1 MESLYIITSWEMET
15 MKEIYDMNMD
25 PDRVWLWK
33 ANCYLFRIKNWEFGF
48 VRASKI
54 IVGNMEKRWKQREI
68 AKIYMAEEME
78 EINNDKTKIISEE
91 NKHLMKS
98 YGKQTL

>member
-25 PDRVWLWK
+25 PDRIWLWK
-33 ANCYLFRIKNWEFGF
+33 ANCHLFRIKNWELGF

-68 AKIYMAEEME
+68 AKIYMSEEME